1 MMTVF
6 EKVTDDRGVRPAPLR
21 LGTDDSICLPPSPK
35 PFFPRGEQF
44 EFKGHTHTHVS
55 GSVGNLGSGQ
65 WWRRNGRSDRS
76 ASLQH
81 YFTDKIT
88 TAFYFPAIASNTL
101 KSEKC
106 SAAILFFSLPT
117 LCLTWRG
124 LNTATNLNVD
134 RNTIKIWKILQQN
147 NYPFVFRF
155 N

>member
-1 MMTVF
+1 MKRWQMTAVLDQPPF
-6 EKVTDDRGVRPAPLR
+6 AWERMIPSACRR
-21 LGTDDSICLPPSPK
+21 RPSP
-35 PFFPRGEQF
+35 FSRGGSSLNL
-44 EFKGHTHTHVS
+44 KDTHTHTCVW
-55 GSVGNLGSGQ
+55 GSVGNLASWQ

-106 SAAILFFSLPT
+106 SAAILFFSLPA

-147 NYPFVFRF
+147 NYPFVF

>member
-1 MMTVF
+1 MIRVF

-44 EFKGHTHTHVS
+44 EFKGHTHTHVW
-55 GSVGNLGSGQ
+55 GSVGNLGSWQ
-65 WWRRNGRSDRS
+65 WWRRNGRADRS

-81 YFTDKIT
+81 YLKDKIT

-106 SAAILFFSLPT
+106 SAAILFFAFLHFVLPEG
-117 LCLTWRG
+117 G

-134 RNTIKIWKILQQN
+134 RKIWKILQQN
-147 NYPFVFRF
+147 YYPFVF